1 MSEQGE
7 LLIIG
12 HRGASADHPENTVEA
27 FVGAREQGADWV
39 ELDVRQASDG
49 SLIVHHDPWYRD
61 GRTIWDTAGD
71 ERPPEVPLLD
81 QALDACAGMG
91 VNVEIKN
98 SPGDLGGDHVPHGL
112 EVADSVTGLLAARA
126 AAGVQEEVLVSCFD
140 WPTLERVRARDQALA
155 TGFLVFDLNALPDAP
170 ERAAEAGHRAL
181 HPWDPLRGR
190 RARGPVPPAR
200 TADQH
205 LDRRRARPDP
215 GPGAAGGGRDRDER
229 APAGP
234 QGPGTGLRRRA
245 LGRG

>member
-39 ELDVRQASDG
+39 ELDVRLASDG

-98 SPGDLGGDHVPHGL
+98 SPGDQGGDHVPHGL

-140 WPTLERVRARDQALA
+140 WPTLERVRARDRALA

-170 ERAAEAGHRAL
+170 ERAAEAGHQAL
-181 HPWDPLRGR
+181 HPWDPFVDAAL
-190 RARGPVPPAR
+190 
-200 TADQH
+200 ADRCH
-205 LDRRRARPDP
+205 RL
-215 GPGAAGGGRDRDER
+215 
-229 APAGP
+229 
-234 QGPGTGLRRRA
+234 GLRINTWTVDEHDRIQALGLLGVDGIVTNVPRLARRA